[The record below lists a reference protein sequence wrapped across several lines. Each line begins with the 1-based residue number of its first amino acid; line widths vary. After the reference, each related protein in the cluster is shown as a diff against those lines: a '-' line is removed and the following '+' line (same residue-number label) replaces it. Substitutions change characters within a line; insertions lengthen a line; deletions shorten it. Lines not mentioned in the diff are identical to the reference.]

1 MTRRTGNP
9 PGRPPKLDQV
19 LRRHDDGRIE
29 TVADRIA
36 AHVRAGGYIEE
47 AAAAVNVS
55 KQSVYEWLKIGAR
68 TQAHLAAG
76 KPKRDLSR
84 HELRCAEFSDSV
96 ASCDA
101 IATMT
106 DVALTAKLAAGV
118 ERTIETVKID
128 ATTGTVLERTM
139 RTESAVPD
147 GAMVRW
153 RLERRKPHQWGR
165 LQRIEISGLEGG
177 PIELETDSD
186 TRQRLTSMLDD
197 IANRLASA
205 PEADTPAVLDVTEVP
220 ALQLEP
226 APDA

>member
-1 MTRRTGNP
+1 MTRPTGRP
-9 PGRPPKLDQV
+9 AGRPPKLDQV
-19 LRRHDDGRIE
+19 LRRHDDGRVE

-47 AAAAVNVS
+47 AAAACDVS
-55 KQSVYEWLKIGAR
+55 KQAVYDWLKIGAKA
-68 TQAHLAAG
+68 QAHLAAG
-76 KPKRDLSR
+76 KPKRELSR
-84 HELRCAEFSDSV
+84 HQLRCAEFSDSV

-118 ERTIETVKID
+118 ERTIETVKVDQSGKI
-128 ATTGTVLERTM
+128 VERTV

-147 GAMVRW
+147 GAMIRW

-197 IANRLASA
+197 IAHRLARA

-220 ALQLEP
+220 ALELEP
-226 APDA
+226 ASDG

>member
-1 MTRRTGNP
+1 MTRPTGRP
-9 PGRPPKLDQV
+9 TGRPPKIDQV
-19 LRRHDDGRIE
+19 LRRHDDGRVE

-47 AAAAVNVS
+47 AAAACDVS
-55 KQSVYEWLKIGAR
+55 KQAVYEWLKIGAR
-68 TQAHLAAG
+68 AQVHLASG
-76 KPKRDLSR
+76 KPRRELTR
-84 HELRCAEFSDSV
+84 HQLRCAEFNDAV

-118 ERTIETVKID
+118 ERTI
-128 ATTGTVLERTM
+128 TTLKLDSNGNELERTT
-139 RTESAVPD
+139 RVESAIPD
-147 GAMVRW
+147 GAMIRW

-177 PIELETDSD
+177 PVQLETDSD
-186 TRQRLTSMLDD
+186 MRERLNDMLDD
-197 IANRLASA
+197 IGHRLAAA
-205 PEADTPAVLDVTEVP
+205 PEADTPAIIDVGEVH
-220 ALQLEP
+220 QLEP